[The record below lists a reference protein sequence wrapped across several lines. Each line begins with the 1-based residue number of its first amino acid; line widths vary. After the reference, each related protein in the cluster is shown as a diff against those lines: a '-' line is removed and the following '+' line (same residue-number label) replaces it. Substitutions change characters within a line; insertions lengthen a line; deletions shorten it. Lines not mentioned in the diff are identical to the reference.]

1 MNRGR
6 LKEIVGYEGVISDR
20 IVHLVEDLERC
31 KFVRLGDEV
40 DTIGKREAMSG
51 VIRVNHKK
59 AFPWR

>member
-6 LKEIVGYEGVISDR
+6 LKEIVGYEGVISDCM
-20 IVHLVEDLERC
+20 VHLIEDLERC
-31 KFVRLGDEV
+31 KSVRLGDED